1 MLSFLIGFAS
11 IAFMITIHE
20 TGHFIAAR
28 MSNIDVEVFAI
39 GWGKAIKKWHR
50 NGTEFRINF
59 FILGG
64 YCKLKGGEDIIAA
77 IEEHEESFSKH
88 NGSLFSAHPLKRII
102 TYAGGP
108 VINLLLAFLLFI
120 PFFMLDYQASSDP
133 PTILL
138 TSDYSEV
145 YPNPTMSAKEAGL
158 LSGDTILSINGQKVA
173 YFSQISEYINNQY
186 KDSPLLVIAER
197 DGVNITTNLT
207 PEFDEVGNRY
217 IIGVTAALPAIISNV
232 SPLTPEH
239 IAGLESKDTIINV
252 NGKDVT
258 YSLDVVRE
266 LIRNP
271 KHVIM
276 NILDSNGNQKEVSF
290 YPEKDSNGNLKSN
303 IMYSSS
309 ISLFSGESIFKA
321 IGSSFLE
328 TINSVKETYYLFGQ
342 LIRGKF
348 SFTDSLAGPIRI
360 SYIIGQMSMT
370 GIRSFLQLLAM
381 ISISLGIANLLP
393 LPGLD
398 GGSVVLSLIELIRNK
413 SFSPKTYLRVQTVGV
428 FILALLMLFVLFSD
442 ARFLFS

>member
-1 MLSFLIGFAS
+1 MNS
-11 IAFMITIHE
+11 T
-20 TGHFIAAR
+20 
-28 MSNIDVEVFAI
+28 
-39 GWGKAIKKWHR
+39 
-50 NGTEFRINF
+50 
-59 FILGG
+59 
-64 YCKLKGGEDIIAA
+64 
-77 IEEHEESFSKH
+77 
-88 NGSLFSAHPLKRII
+88 
-102 TYAGGP
+102 
-108 VINLLLAFLLFI
+108 
-120 PFFMLDYQASSDP
+120 
-133 PTILL
+133 
-138 TSDYSEV
+138 
-145 YPNPTMSAKEAGL
+145 AK
-158 LSGDTILSINGQKVA
+158 ICM
-173 YFSQISEYINNQY
+173 
-186 KDSPLLVIAER
+186 
-197 DGVNITTNLT
+197 NITTNLT